1 MDTDELRD
9 ENGGARPSSVD
20 NALELLRELVQRGS
34 MRVHEAASHL
44 GVARSTAHRL
54 LAALGR
60 HGFVQQRTAGGSYY
74 PVVMLDPP
82 AVPRVTRDARVGS
95 GTPVVRALRDETEE
109 TAHLAVLQGNGARF
123 LVGFEGLREPR
134 TATRVGLLLPAHATA
149 AGKVIL
155 AALPP
160 DTVRNLY
167 PRGAQTLSDLTLGSA
182 EEIIEHLRLVARRGY
197 ATNVAEA
204 GNDLTAIAVVVR
216 DARGAPV
223 AALAIAGPSIRMP
236 HARVP
241 HLVARLQRAA
251 LDVQVAL
258 SE

>member
-82 AVPRVTRDARVGS
+82 AVPRVTRDARG
-95 GTPVVRALRDETEE
+95 GAGPLRDETEE